1 MKQEKNNA
9 YTYCKFRDEQY
20 ALYVEYAKRHGILMK
35 TLLTVNALYYNEGGM
50 TQKQICDHTSQAK
63 QTINLIISH
72 LLDDGY
78 VTVTEVPENKRTKI
92 VRLTEEGRA
101 WCKETVLHVTWAEE
115 TAMSMLSPEEQQTLI
130 ALSRK
135 YTENFTALMSREKNE
150 SETR

>member
-1 MKQEKNNA
+1 MARETTNNA
-9 YTYCKFRDEQY
+9 YEYCKFRDEQY

-35 TLLTVNALYYNEGGM
+35 TLLTVNALYYAEDGL

-92 VRLTEEGRA
+92 VKLTEEGRV
-101 WCKETVLHVTWAEE
+101 WCKETVLRVTWAEE
-115 TAMSMLSPEEQQTLI
+115 TAMNMLSPEEQEQLVLL
-130 ALSRK
+130 ARK
-135 YTENFTALMSREKNE
+135 YTENFANLMSQEKG
-150 SETR
+150 RI